1 MKQILIA
8 YATREGQAKRVA
20 EHVAATVRT
29 HAVPEEVV
37 DVASMHGDIDLS
49 AYSAVILVASIHTG
63 HHEPEMIAFVRKH
76 KAMLEHMR
84 TALLSIS
91 LSEAGA
97 EKASAS
103 PEARAKAA
111 HEVQGMLDAFFEET
125 HWRPARVMPIA
136 GALLYSHYNV
146 LLRLVMKD
154 IARREG
160 GDTDTSR
167 DYEYTDWPA
176 LDRFIEEL
184 VAELGARSEG
194 AIHEV

>member
-1 MKQILIA
+1 MKPILIA
-8 YATREGQAKRVA
+8 YATREGYAKRVA
-20 EHVAATVRT
+20 EHVAATIRS
-29 HAVPEEVV
+29 HGGPEEVA
-37 DVASMHGDIDLS
+37 DVASIHGDIDLGG
-49 AYSAVILVASIHTG
+49 YGAVILVASIHIG

-76 KAMLEHMR
+76 KAALEHIR

-103 PEARAKAA
+103 AEARAKAA
-111 HEVQGMLDAFFEET
+111 HAVQGMLDAFFEET

-136 GALLYSHYNV
+136 GALLYSHYHV
-146 LLRLVMKD
+146 LLRLAMKD

-167 DYEYTDWPA
+167 DYEYTDWQA
-176 LDRFIEEL
+176 LDRFIVGVLDEV
-184 VAELGARSEG
+184 VAGTQPTAAE
-194 AIHEV
+194 